1 MIVCGIMGFVDCDIA
16 WILTLLVSLDN
27 CVIDSKEIDTLDLDA
42 ILGCSWC
49 HL

>member
-16 WILTLLVSLDN
+16 WILTLLVSLDK